1 MGAIKCNDTLAV
13 SIHRIRNSDLNEHGT
28 VYGGRILELID
39 GQASVAAMRVAQ
51 DSMCM
56 EAYVTGFRKRSI
68 EVFTKVIGEHLMTG
82 ERFLGFY
89 CFMTFVILDPEKQTA
104 FNKLIPET
112 EEQKTLM
119 ATYSQ
124 RVKQRQIQRQKQQ
137 EFLPHISISKPW

>member
-1 MGAIKCNDTLAV
+1 
-13 SIHRIRNSDLNEHGT
+13 
-28 VYGGRILELID
+28 
-39 GQASVAAMRVAQ
+39 
-51 DSMCM
+51 
-56 EAYVTGFRKRSI
+56 
-68 EVFTKVIGEHLMTG
+68 MTG

-124 RVKQRQIQRQKQQ
+124 RVKQRQKQQ
-137 EFLPHISISKPW
+137 EFLPHISISEPW